1 MSFKAFSRDSDNNI
15 LLPTKSKRSQSALE
29 YMMTYGWA
37 ILIIVIVAVILYSM
51 GIFNPSSSVS
61 STVTGFSGLGSVTAE
76 CTANGVLRISV
87 GDSTGNLIN
96 VTGITAKDPSI
107 TKIANFK
114 PNSTVDPN
122 PLIRSGTSYV
132 FSVPN
137 ICPSAGTHY
146 AITVAVNYTEPG
158 QVLPGPYQ
166 SLGSITG
173 TTASTSLPAFAA
185 FFNGNAYPLIS
196 CGGGACG
203 TSGADTYVNATNPLP
218 GTNKSYTLVMWAL
231 DTGIFNENYN
241 SSMYAGSVQGSNGND
256 SNGLF
261 AFSTYQQFGVGDTGP
276 RDGPGLHRCSSADTW
291 TSTSTNFFNGKWHF
305 VAVSVNKPNYIF
317 EEDGNQYTEGNP
329 NGFYSGSLLS
339 IGDYGFYG
347 CDEGPFNGY
356 ITNVQLYNGALSAS
370 QLLSL
375 YNEGISGAPLSVSGI
390 SLVGWWPLNET
401 VNGLAKDY
409 AGSDNGNFIHSYLSS
424 NFP

>member
-1 MSFKAFSRDSDNNI
+1 
-15 LLPTKSKRSQSALE
+15 
-29 YMMTYGWA
+29 
-37 ILIIVIVAVILYSM
+37 M

-122 PLIRSGTSYV
+122 PLIRSGTSYI

-173 TTASTSLPAFAA
+173 TTASTSLPAIVGEFSFYDYIEASVNGIPIKNDPRTELVWFSDRNTSSNDDLVSYSLPNCLPNGGQ
-185 FFNGNAYPLIS
+185 FFELNVGQYSNSLEINAW
-196 CGGGACG
+196 C
-203 TSGADTYVNATNPLP
+203 TNQPI
-218 GTNKSYTLVMWAL
+218 SYTVDNNTWYLGAFV
-231 DTGIFNENYN
+231 YN
-241 SSMYAGSVQGSNGND
+241 G
-256 SNGLF
+256 
-261 AFSTYQQFGVGDTGP
+261 TWQFGYLGASGKIYSVYGKYNESTLAMPYYIGHGGDGT
-276 RDGPGLHRCSSADTW
+276 DWWD
-291 TSTSTNFFNGKWHF
+291 
-305 VAVSVNKPNYIF
+305 
-317 EEDGNQYTEGNP
+317 
-329 NGFYSGSLLS
+329 
-339 IGDYGFYG
+339 
-347 CDEGPFNGY
+347 GY
-356 ITNVQLYNGALSAS
+356 IADVQLYNSSLTES
-370 QLLSL
+370 QILSL
-375 YNEGISGAPLSVSGI
+375 YQEGPTGSPLGNSK
-390 SLVGWWPLNET
+390 LLAWWPLNGT
-401 VNGLAKDY
+401 ANDYSGNNNNGVNYNVVYTSNYPTTGL
-409 AGSDNGNFIHSYLSS
+409 S
-424 NFP
+424 

>member
-1 MSFKAFSRDSDNNI
+1 MSFKLFSRDSESNRI
-15 LLPTKSKRSQSALE
+15 SSIKSKRSQSALE

-107 TKIANFK
+107 TKTANFK

-122 PLIRSGTSYV
+122 PLIRSGTFYL

-173 TTASTSLPAFAA
+173 TVTSTSLPAFAA
-185 FFNGNAYPLIS
+185 FFNGNAYLNLVS
-196 CGGGACG
+196 GGAN
-203 TSGADTYVNATNPLP
+203 TYINATDPLP
-218 GTNKSYTLVMWAL
+218 GTNQSYTLVLWAL
-231 DTGIFNENYN
+231 DTDISN
-241 SSMYAGSVQGSNGND
+241 SPYGND

-261 AFSTYQQFGVGDTGP
+261 AFSPGALSYQDLGIGP
-276 RDGPGLHRCSSADTW
+276 NVPGRQGPGLHRCKASDTFVNVP
-291 TSTSTNFFNGKWHF
+291 TDFFNSQWHF
-305 VAVSVNKPNYIF
+305 VAVSVNKPSYLF
-317 EEDGNQYTEGNP
+317 ELDSNQYTASNS
-329 NGFYSGSLLS
+329 NGFSSGSLIA
-339 IGDYGFYG
+339 IGPYQFNY

-370 QLLSL
+370 QLLAL

-401 VNGLAKDY
+401 VNGLVKDY
-409 AGSDNGNFIHSYLSS
+409 AGSDNGNFIHSYVSS

>member
-1 MSFKAFSRDSDNNI
+1 MSTHTTKHLT
-15 LLPTKSKRSQSALE
+15 LLTKSKRSQSALE

-107 TKIANFK
+107 TKTANFK

-122 PLIRSGTSYV
+122 PLIRSGTSYI

-173 TTASTSLPAFAA
+173 TSTSTVLPPFVAS
-185 FFNGNAYPLIS
+185 FNGMFTPY
-196 CGGGACG
+196 GQ
-203 TSGADTYVNATNPLP
+203 TNPLSNINVNWVANQNYSISLWVNLNSVNSNQSFVYIASTGSMSP
-218 GTNKSYTLVMWAL
+218 LGLLSGKFIGSVWGTADVIDLNPAAKNTWYNLVLSYDNVTQVNSLYVN
-231 DTGIFNENYN
+231 GIFIGSSTGEITFPYQGYSEVLTLGYPSSGPVCIFFSDCRPDNGLSTISGKVSNFQFYN
-241 SSMYAGSVQGSNGND
+241 SALTQAEVS
-256 SNGLF
+256 
-261 AFSTYQQFGVGDTGP
+261 STYSA
-276 RDGPGLHRCSSADTW
+276 GLL
-291 TSTSTNFFNGKWHF
+291 GK
-305 VAVSVNKPNYIF
+305 P
-317 EEDGNQYTEGNP
+317 ET
-329 NGFYSGSLLS
+329 
-339 IGDYGFYG
+339 
-347 CDEGPFNGY
+347 
-356 ITNVQLYNGALSAS
+356 SAS
-370 QLLSL
+370 LFL
-375 YNEGISGAPLSVSGI
+375 
-390 SLVGWWPLNET
+390 WWPLNGT
-401 VNGLAKDY
+401 ANDYSGNNNNGV
-409 AGSDNGNFIHSYLSS
+409 SYNVVYTSNYPTTGLS
-424 NFP
+424 

>member
-1 MSFKAFSRDSDNNI
+1 MEKYNFGLIS
-15 LLPTKSKRSQSALE
+15 SKRSQSALE

-122 PLIRSGTSYV
+122 PLIRSGTSYI

-173 TTASTSLPAFAA
+173 TSTSTVLPSFVAS
-185 FFNGNAYPLIS
+185 FNGMFTPY
-196 CGGGACG
+196 GQ
-203 TSGADTYVNATNPLP
+203 TNPLSNINV
-218 GTNKSYTLVMWAL
+218 TWVANQ
-231 DTGIFNENYN
+231 NYSISLWVN
-241 SSMYAGSVQGSNGND
+241 LN
-256 SNGLF
+256 
-261 AFSTYQQFGVGDTGP
+261 
-276 RDGPGLHRCSSADTW
+276 
-291 TSTSTNFFNGKWHF
+291 
-305 VAVSVNKPNYIF
+305 SVNS
-317 EEDGNQYTEGNP
+317 NQS
-329 NGFYSGSLLS
+329 FV
-339 IGDYGFYG
+339 
-347 CDEGPFNGY
+347 Y
-356 ITNVQLYNGALSAS
+356 ITNRGTMSPLGFLSGEFLGGVWGTADAIDPNPATKNTWYNVILSYNNATKVNSLYVNGILVGSSTGEITFPPQGSSEVLTLGYPVNGPNCVFSSSGDCMPDSGLSTISGEVSNFQFYNSALTQADASSVYNGGLFGKPEPSAS
-370 QLLSL
+370 LFL
-375 YNEGISGAPLSVSGI
+375 
-390 SLVGWWPLNET
+390 WWPLNGT
-401 VNGLAKDY
+401 ANDYSGNNNNGV
-409 AGSDNGNFIHSYLSS
+409 SYNVVYTSNYPTTGLS
-424 NFP
+424 

>member
-1 MSFKAFSRDSDNNI
+1 MRFNYSSTAR
-15 LLPTKSKRSQSALE
+15 KSKRSQSALE

-51 GIFNPSSSVS
+51 GIFNPSSSIS
-61 STVTGFSGLGSVTAE
+61 ATVTGFSGLGSVTAQ

-96 VTGITAKDPSI
+96 ITGITAKDPAI
-107 TKIANFK
+107 TKISNFK

-122 PLIRSGTSYV
+122 PLIRSGSSYI

-158 QVLPGPYQ
+158 QPLPGPYQ

-173 TTASTSLPAFAA
+173 TSTSTVLPSFAA
-185 FFNGNAYPLIS
+185 FFNGNAYPIIS
-196 CGGGACG
+196 CGGGMCY
-203 TSGADTYVNATNPLP
+203 TNGANTYINATNPLP
-218 GTNKSYTLVMWAL
+218 GINKSYTLVMWAL
-231 DTGIFNENYN
+231 DTGVFNENYN
-241 SSMYAGSVQGSNGND
+241 SSMYAGSVKNFNGND

-261 AFSTYQQFGVGDTGP
+261 TFSSYQDFGVGDIGYG
-276 RDGPGLHRCSSADTW
+276 RDGPGLHRCSPADTF
-291 TSTSTNFFNGKWHF
+291 TNVPTDFFNGKWHF

-317 EEDGNQYTEGNP
+317 QMDGNQYTEANS
-329 NGFYSGSLLS
+329 NGFTSRSLIA
-339 IGDYGFYG
+339 IGDYDFNQ

-356 ITNVQLYNGALSAS
+356 ISDVQLYNGSLSAS
-370 QLLSL
+370 QLLAL
-375 YNEGISGAPLSVSGI
+375 YNEGINGAPISVSGV
-390 SLVGWWPLNET
+390 SLIGYWPLNGT
-401 VNGLAKDY
+401 VNGLVKDY
-409 AGSDNGNFIHSYLSS
+409 AGSDYGNFINSYLSS

>member
-1 MSFKAFSRDSDNNI
+1 MSFKAFSIASYNSKMFS
-15 LLPTKSKRSQSALE
+15 LKSKRSQSALE
-29 YMMTYGWA
+29 YMMTYGGA

-173 TTASTSLPAFAA
+173 TTASTSLPSFVPR
-185 FFNGNAYPLIS
+185 FNGSGLVNVSTNVFENNSFTVVGWVSLAVANAGHYQDFFTSGHACVTDQDFEYGTNINTVNTNDYMAFCGDDIQNSSNIFNVGNWYFVVAEWNKTTKLQGIYVYNSNGQLVSSETRTSNGYLDTYIPFACI
-196 CGGGACG
+196 GGGAINCWSTNVG
-203 TSGADTYVNATNPLP
+203 LEGYLSNAQI
-218 GTNKSYTLVMWAL
+218 Y
-231 DTGIFNENYN
+231 
-241 SSMYAGSVQGSNGND
+241 
-256 SNGLF
+256 
-261 AFSTYQQFGVGDTGP
+261 
-276 RDGPGLHRCSSADTW
+276 SSA
-291 TSTSTNFFNGKWHF
+291 
-305 VAVSVNKPNYIF
+305 
-317 EEDGNQYTEGNP
+317 
-329 NGFYSGSLLS
+329 
-339 IGDYGFYG
+339 
-347 CDEGPFNGY
+347 
-356 ITNVQLYNGALSAS
+356 
-370 QLLSL
+370 LSL
-375 YNEGISGAPLSVSGI
+375 SEIGFLDKEGFNNIPLKGAG
-390 SLVGWWPLNET
+390 LVGWWPLNGT
-401 VNGLAKDY
+401 ANDYSGNNNNGV
-409 AGSDNGNFIHSYLSS
+409 SYNVVYTSNYPTTGLS
-424 NFP
+424 